1 MTISNEM
8 ERLID
13 AGIAGI
19 RDAVDV
25 LEVLNEG
32 AYATLVDRSDT
43 PSPET
48 IYGAY
53 VSAHRLLASLAVAL
67 SDKWDEAG
75 CDPRMSEKAQ
85 T

>member
-8 ERLID
+8 KHLID

-19 RDAVDV
+19 RDAVDA

-32 AYATLVDRSDT
+32 AYATLVDRDTT
-43 PSPET
+43 PSLET

-53 VSAHRLLASLAVAL
+53 VSAHRLLASLAIAL

-75 CDPRMSEKAQ
+75 LESRMSEKAQ